1 MICPMCGSNPS
12 HSIRQYQYLESGLD
26 NVFVSGVGIF
36 RCKCGEEYVEIA
48 EADKVHDQIASKL
61 LHKDSLMTGSE
72 SKFLRKWLGL
82 TSEELAK
89 DLGYTRVSV
98 SRWENHAPLAANDR
112 ALRLYASAMRGISID
127 FKNLF
132 SSMKDKPQK
141 DFRIA
146 VDGIRTAIQYPTGK
160 ATSIITTAKS
170 SPQESQADFK
180 TAVPVTDKAAQVAT
194 VGQVHAANQ
203 ELALAA

>member
-1 MICPMCGSNPS
+1 MICPMCGESPS
-12 HSIRQYQYLESGLD
+12 HSIKQYHYLESGLD

-36 RCKCGEEYVEIA
+36 RCRCGEEYVQIPEV
-48 EADKVHDQIASKL
+48 DKIHDQIASAL

-82 TSEELAK
+82 KSEELAK
-89 DLGYTRVSV
+89 ALGYTRVSV

-127 FKNLF
+127 FKTLF
-132 SSMKDKPQK
+132 FSMKVKPQK
-141 DFRIA
+141 DFKIA
-146 VDGIRTAIQYPTGK
+146 VNGIQTAFQYPTAK
-160 ATSIITTAKS
+160 ATSIITTAQS

-180 TAVPVTDKAAQVAT
+180 TAVPVADAAAQVANI
-194 VGQVHAANQ
+194 GLVHAANQ